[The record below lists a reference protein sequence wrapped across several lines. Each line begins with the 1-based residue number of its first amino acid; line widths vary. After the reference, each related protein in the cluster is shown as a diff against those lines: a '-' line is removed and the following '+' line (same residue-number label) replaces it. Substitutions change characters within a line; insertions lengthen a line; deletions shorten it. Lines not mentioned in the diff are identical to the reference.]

1 MKITVVGAGYV
12 GISLAVLLARQHH
25 VVLVDI
31 LQHKVDQINRRV
43 SPIKDAE
50 ISDYLASGELDLKAT
65 SDTNTAFNLS
75 DMVIIATPTNYDA
88 TTNYFD
94 TSSVENAVELSHSN
108 NPKAPIFIKS
118 TVPVGFTEKYRQR
131 MGIENLYFS
140 PEFLREG
147 QALKDNLYPSRIIVG
162 DRGTDGRMFS
172 QLLKDVSLNRE
183 TPILL
188 TNSSEAEAIKL
199 FSNTYLAMRIAFF
212 NELDS
217 YALNSNMDTEQIIQG
232 IGLDPRIGNF
242 YNNPSFG
249 YGGYCLPKD
258 TKQLL
263 ANYHSVPNNIIKAI
277 VESNIT
283 RKDFIAQ
290 CIMDTN
296 PSVVGIYR
304 LVMKAGSDNYR
315 TSAVQGIMKRIKAK
329 GIKIVI
335 YEPTMDEA
343 YFFNSPVITDL
354 EEFKSTSSIIIANR
368 KTEELADVGDKLFT
382 RDLFGKD

>member
-368 KTEELADVGDKLFT
+368 KTEELADVEDKLFT

>member
-75 DMVIIATPTNYDA
+75 HMVIIATPTNYDA

-315 TSAVQGIMKRIKAK
+315 TSAVQDIMKRIKAK

>member
-131 MGIENLYFS
+131 MKIENLYFS

-304 LVMKAGSDNYR
+304 LVMKAGSDNFR

>member
-50 ISDYLASGELDLKAT
+50 ISDYLASGELNLKAT

-131 MGIENLYFS
+131 MKIEHLYFS

-217 YALNSNMDTEQIIQG
+217 YALNSNMETEQIIQG

-304 LVMKAGSDNYR
+304 LVMKAGSDNFR

-354 EEFKSTSSIIIANR
+354 EEFKSISSIIIANR

>member
-108 NPKAPIFIKS
+108 NPNAPIFIKS

-304 LVMKAGSDNYR
+304 LVMKAGSDNFR

-329 GIKIVI
+329 GIDVII

>member
-277 VESNIT
+277 VESNVT

-304 LVMKAGSDNYR
+304 LVMKAGSDNFR

>member
-94 TSSVENAVELSHSN
+94 TSSVEIAVELSHSN

-131 MGIENLYFS
+131 MKIENLYFS

-217 YALNSNMDTEQIIQG
+217 YALNSNMDTGQIIQG

-304 LVMKAGSDNYR
+304 LVMKAGSDNFR

>member
-131 MGIENLYFS
+131 MKIENLYFS

-217 YALNSNMDTEQIIQG
+217 YALNSNMDTGQIIQG

-304 LVMKAGSDNYR
+304 LVMKAGSDNFR

-368 KTEELADVGDKLFT
+368 KTEELADVEDKLFT

>member
-131 MGIENLYFS
+131 MKIENLYFS

>member
-50 ISDYLASGELDLKAT
+50 ISDYLASGELNLKAT

-131 MGIENLYFS
+131 MKIEHLYFS

-304 LVMKAGSDNYR
+304 LVMKAGSDNFR

-354 EEFKSTSSIIIANR
+354 EEFKSISSIIIANR

>member
-1 MKITVVGAGYV
+1 MRITVVGAGYV
-12 GISLAVLLARQHH
+12 GISLAVLLARRHS
-25 VVLVDI
+25 VILVDI
-31 LQHKVDQINRRV
+31 LQHKVDQINRGI
-43 SPIKDAE
+43 SPIKDPD
-50 ISDYLASGELDLKAT
+50 ISDYLMSEDLDLTAT
-65 SDTNTAFNLS
+65 CDANTAFNPS
-75 DMVIIATPTNYDA
+75 DMVIIATPTNYN
-88 TTNYFD
+88 TKTNYFD
-94 TSSVENAVELSHSN
+94 TSSVENAVELSHSS

-162 DRGTDGRMFS
+162 DRGTNGQLFS
-172 QLLKDVSLNRE
+172 QLLRDVSSDGD

-217 YALNSNMDTEQIIQG
+217 YALNSNMDTKQIIQG

-368 KTEELADVGDKLFT
+368 TTEELADVGDKLFT

>member
-108 NPKAPIFIKS
+108 NPNAPIFIKS

-304 LVMKAGSDNYR
+304 LVMKAGSDNFR

-329 GIKIVI
+329 GIDVII

-368 KTEELADVGDKLFT
+368 KTEELADVGDKVFT